1 MILAQGG
8 CGTGSHLPTPLHE
21 NHSRVST
28 HALKNPIKLTER
40 SEYRFYIFGERAR
53 GRALRHKTSG
63 GTIPGLSSEL
73 KNLDK
78 E

>member
-1 MILAQGG
+1 MILAREDAGF
-8 CGTGSHLPTPLHE
+8 CSHLLTPLHDH
-21 NHSRVST
+21 HSRVST

-40 SEYRFYIFGERAR
+40 SDYRFYIFGERAR